1 MTRPDAR
8 GSATVAIA
16 HTSERHRSPERVLAL
31 VREALAHLGGITRFV
46 QPGQTVLIK
55 PNQTVYYSPRR
66 AAPPIRWW
74 WER

>member
-31 VREALAHLGGITRFV
+31 EREALAHLGGITRFV
-46 QPGQTVLIK
+46 QPA
-55 PNQTVYYSPRR
+55 RR
-66 AAPPIRWW
+66 C
-74 WER
+74 